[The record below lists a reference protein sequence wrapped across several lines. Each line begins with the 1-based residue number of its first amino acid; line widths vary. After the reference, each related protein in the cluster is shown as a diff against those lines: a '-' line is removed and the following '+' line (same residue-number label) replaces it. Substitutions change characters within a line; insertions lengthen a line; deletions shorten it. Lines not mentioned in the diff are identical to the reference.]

1 VLQGGAMGSSEE
13 EAASDGSDGFSD
25 EDGSGT
31 PEAPA
36 WTARATTSRSGRRL
50 RGAAAAAAQGR
61 VASAPNLRGAT
72 ASASPPQPQQQR
84 QQEASPAA
92 PAGQSGFVALPGGGL
107 QLQFGAP
114 PPSAVALFNQAAAP
128 AQQIPNSGGGSMLS
142 GQPLLVRVG
151 SETHLIPHQLQ
162 QPQAPPQ
169 HDQRMTAGLGASSTL
184 GKRMTRIQSEPAFTY
199 SECAAPATS
208 HLRVWCAACA
218 APAVHTAAVL
228 PMLTLHPAL
237 PSLLLLC

>member
-1 VLQGGAMGSSEE
+1 MGSSEEE

-50 RGAAAAAAQGR
+50 RGAAAAAAQNR
-61 VASAPNLRGAT
+61 VASAPNLRDAT
-72 ASASPPQPQQQR
+72 ASASPPHPQQQR

-128 AQQIPNSGGGSMLS
+128 TQQIANSGGGGGSMLS
-142 GQPLLVRVG
+142 GQPLLVRMG

-169 HDQRMTAGLGASSTL
+169 HDQRIVAGLGGSTL

-199 SECAAPATS
+199 S
-208 HLRVWCAACA
+208 ACA
-218 APAVHTAAVL
+218 SLPLPPACVWL
-228 PMLTLHPAL
+228 QLQ
-237 PSLLLLC
+237 LLCT